1 MKEVSAGRRY
11 RFGKVLW
18 GLGLLAI
25 VGLPLFGH
33 GEAGP
38 NKDQTRGNLQGP
50 KLTLR
55 MQNADVRELLQLLAD
70 QRAVSVVISDEVE
83 GTLSVNLVDV
93 PASRAWAQI
102 LRAAGLAERQQRGV
116 SFVAPTAIIAQ
127 REEAALSSA
136 QAVAAL
142 VPLQSAV
149 IRVRYARASQL
160 LKHLGSSQSLLSPRG
175 EALVD

>member
-1 MKEVSAGRRY
+1 M
-11 RFGKVLW
+11 
-18 GLGLLAI
+18 AI

-70 QRAVSVVISDEVE
+70 QRA
-83 GTLSVNLVDV
+83 
-93 PASRAWAQI
+93 
-102 LRAAGLAERQQRGV
+102 AGLAELQQRGV

-160 LKHLGSSQSLLSPRG
+160 LKHLGSS
-175 EALVD
+175 